1 MKRSARKPSATS
13 RIVGYR
19 YEGTI
24 LDLPRVEAI
33 LRRAEGNSV
42 VTQYVAKQ
50 YGARDEGVDCV
61 WFNGPPGAPLRKV
74 RDAVRALMVVRARGD
89 GLATEAP

>member
-1 MKRSARKPSATS
+1 MKRPARKPSATS
-13 RIVGYR
+13 RIIGYR

-24 LDLPRVEAI
+24 LDLSRVETI
-33 LRRAEGNSV
+33 LRRAEGASV

-74 RDAVRALMVVRARGD
+74 RDAVRALMIVRVSGN
-89 GLATEAP
+89 GPATEAP

>member
-1 MKRSARKPSATS
+1 MRPVRKPSATS

-24 LDLPRVEAI
+24 VDLPRVDAI
-33 LRRAEGNSV
+33 LRRAQEANL

-50 YGARDEGVDCV
+50 YGRRGDGDDVV
-61 WFNGPPGAPLRKV
+61 WFNGPPGRELRRV
-74 RDAVRALMVVRARGD
+74 RDAVR
-89 GLATEAP
+89 GLVGAAP

>member
-1 MKRSARKPSATS
+1 MS

-24 LDLPRVEAI
+24 VDLPRVEAI
-33 LRRAEGNSV
+33 LHRAQEAKI

-50 YGARDEGVDCV
+50 YGRRDEGVDCV
-61 WFNGPPGAPLRKV
+61 WFNGPPGRDLRKV
-74 RDAVRALMVVRARGD
+74 RDAVRALVQERRR
-89 GLATEAP
+89 

>member
-1 MKRSARKPSATS
+1 VKQIARKPSMS

-24 LDLPRVEAI
+24 ADLPRVETI
-33 LRRAEGNSV
+33 LHQDQEAKI

-50 YGARDEGVDCV
+50 YGRRDEGVDCV
-61 WFNGPPGAPLRKV
+61 WFNGPPGREMRKV
-74 RDAVRALMVVRARGD
+74 RDAVRALVQER
-89 GLATEAP
+89 

>member
-1 MKRSARKPSATS
+1 MKKPARKPSMTS
-13 RIVGYR
+13 RIIGHR

-24 LDLPRVEAI
+24 TDLPRVEAI
-33 LRRAEGNSV
+33 LRRAESAQI

-61 WFNGPPGAPLRKV
+61 WFNGPPGRALRKV
-74 RDAVRALMVVRARGD
+74 RDGVRALMQVR
-89 GLATEAP
+89 P